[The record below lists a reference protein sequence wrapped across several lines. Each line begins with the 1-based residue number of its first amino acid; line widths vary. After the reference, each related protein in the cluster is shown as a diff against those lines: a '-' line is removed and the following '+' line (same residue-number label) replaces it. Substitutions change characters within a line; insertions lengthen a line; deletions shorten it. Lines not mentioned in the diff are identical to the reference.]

1 MVFLT
6 SQGSGAT
13 EKIFYMH
20 SRSCSAYLRFMT
32 NSSVNYY
39 EY

>member
-1 MVFLT
+1 MAFLK

-20 SRSCSAYLRFMT
+20 SRSYSAYLRFMT
-32 NSSVNYY
+32 DSLNYY